1 MIFGTESF
9 EIPVKYMLNEVPENT
24 FLSANVTLM
33 NEEELPII
41 RIEDCCE
48 SSDGTWVA
56 FEHKLENSR
65 KVVMINRRDIKGFYL
80 FYVRTAS

>member
-1 MIFGTESF
+1 MLGD
-9 EIPVKYMLNEVPENT
+9 IPEDT
-24 FLSANVTLM
+24 FLSAHVTLA
-33 NEEELPII
+33 NEEELPIA
-41 RIEDCCE
+41 RIKDCCE

-80 FYVRTAS
+80 FYVRRAS